1 MSAQNEHAELQI
13 TGMRCASC
21 SGRLEKNL
29 NEMPGAE
36 AVVNIATEKASVTF
50 DPAVTSVEAIIAT
63 VRKAGFDAHAARDF
77 AAEKQ
82 ERIATLRGERNLFL
96 ISALLTAPLLVEMAL
111 MLFDIHLMMP
121 VWMQWLLATPVQFW
135 AGARFYTGA
144 WSALRSGGSNMD
156 VLVALGT
163 SAAYFLSV
171 AVWLLDLDQ
180 PVYFEASATL
190 ITLVL
195 LGKLLE
201 ARAKGK
207 ASSALEALINLQ
219 PKVAHV
225 ERNGQLLDVSA
236 GSLRPEDIFVV
247 RPGESVP
254 VDGVVLE
261 GSSSVDEAMLTGES
275 LPQEKTTDAKVYAAT
290 LNQQGLLRCR
300 ALAVGSRTQLA
311 AIIHLVEQAQGSKAA
326 IQRLADRISA
336 VFVPTVLVIASL
348 TFAGWYLADAG
359 FSTALINAV
368 AVLVIACPCALGLA
382 TPTAVVVATGRA
394 AHAGILVKDA
404 AALERAHQLAVL
416 VVDKTGT
423 LTEGKPS
430 ITDLL
435 PATGIAAELAS
446 SSTKQVLPL
455 LNPLSETTSHSTRLP
470 ITAAKSLV
478 IPQAGEEANVKSNF
492 RSLEL
497 LRTAAALAQ
506 HSGHPLSRAL
516 LDHAG
521 QIALPEAT
529 NLREQAGLGLSADV
543 DGQTCSLGSP
553 AFAKQQGVALDDAQ
567 LLALQR
573 QGKSVIAVA
582 CGGALLGLIAFADR
596 LRPSSRDAVA
606 RLHDMGVR
614 VVMLSGDN
622 HATAAAI
629 AAQVGI
635 AEFRAEVLPQDKAAL
650 VESYKQEGRLVGMA
664 GDGINDAPALAAADV
679 GFAMKSGSDI
689 ALEAADITL
698 MRNDLA
704 SVVDAISLSRATL
717 RKIRQNLFFAFGY
730 NVLGIPLAAAGMLN
744 PMIAGAAMALSSVSV
759 VSNALLLKRWRSPL

>member
-1 MSAQNEHAELQI
+1 MSEQNEHAELQI

-50 DPAVTSVEAIIAT
+50 DPAVTSVDAIIAT

-82 ERIATLRGERNLFL
+82 ARAAMLRGERNLFL
-96 ISALLTAPLLVEMAL
+96 ISALLTAPLLIEMAL
-111 MLFDIHLMMP
+111 MLFGIHLMMP

-180 PVYFEASATL
+180 PVYFEASAVL

-207 ASSALEALINLQ
+207 ASAALEALINLQ
-219 PKVAHV
+219 PKIAHV
-225 ERNGQLLDVSA
+225 EHNGQLLDVSA

-275 LPQEKTTDAKVYAAT
+275 LPQVKQPDAKVYAAT

-326 IQRLADRISA
+326 IQKLADRISA
-336 VFVPTVLVIASL
+336 VFVPTVLAIASL

-359 FSTALINAV
+359 FSAALINAV

-394 AHAGILVKDA
+394 AHAGILVRDA

-423 LTEGKPS
+423 LTEGKPAV
-430 ITDLL
+430 TDLL
-435 PATGIAAELAS
+435 PAEGIAAELAS
-446 SSTKQVLPL
+446 SSTMQVLPL
-455 LNPLSETTSHSTRLP
+455 LNPL
-470 ITAAKSLV
+470 
-478 IPQAGEEANVKSNF
+478 PQAGEEANVKSNF

-506 HSGHPLSRAL
+506 HSSHPLSRAL

-529 NLREQAGLGLSADV
+529 NLREQAGLGLSAELG
-543 DGQTCSLGSP
+543 GQTCVLGSP

-567 LLALQR
+567 LLALQT

-582 CGGALLGLIAFADR
+582 RGGALLGLIAFADR

-606 RLHDMGVR
+606 RLHEMGVR

-622 HATAAAI
+622 QATAAAI

-635 AEFRAEVLPQDKAAL
+635 TEFRAEVLPQDKAAL

>member
-1 MSAQNEHAELQI
+1 MNEQTDHAELQI

-21 SGRLEKNL
+21 SGRLEKSL

-50 DPAVTSVEAIIAT
+50 DPAVTSIDAIIAT

-77 AAEKQ
+77 AAEKLAR
-82 ERIATLRGERNLFL
+82 EAMLRGERNLFL
-96 ISALLTAPLLVEMAL
+96 ASALLSAPLLAEMAL
-111 MLFDIHLMMP
+111 MPFGIHVMMP
-121 VWMQWLLATPVQFW
+121 IWLQWLLATPVQFW

-171 AVWLLDLDQ
+171 AVWLLGLDQ
-180 PVYFEASATL
+180 PVYFEASAVL

-201 ARAKGK
+201 ARAKGR
-207 ASSALEALINLQ
+207 ASAALEALINLQ
-219 PKVAHV
+219 PRIAHV

-254 VDGVVLE
+254 VDGVVLD

-275 LPQEKTTDAKVYAAT
+275 LPQVKQPDAKVYAAT

-326 IQRLADRISA
+326 IQKLADRISA
-336 VFVPTVLVIASL
+336 VFVPAVLAIASL

-359 FSTALINAV
+359 FSAALINAV

-394 AHAGILVKDA
+394 AHAGILVRDA

-423 LTEGKPS
+423 LTEGKPGV
-430 ITDLL
+430 TDLL
-435 PATGIAAELAS
+435 PAQGIA
-446 SSTKQVLPL
+446 QD
-455 LNPLSETTSHSTRLP
+455 
-470 ITAAKSLV
+470 
-478 IPQAGEEANVKSNF
+478 
-492 RSLEL
+492 EL

-521 QIALPEAT
+521 QIALPEAE

-543 DGQTCSLGSP
+543 EGRTCSLGSP
-553 AFAKQQGVALDDAQ
+553 AFARQQDVALDDAQ
-567 LLALQR
+567 LLALQN

-582 CGGALLGLIAFADR
+582 RGGALLGLIAFADR
-596 LRPSSRDAVA
+596 LRESSRDAVA

-635 AEFRAEVLPQDKAAL
+635 EEFRAEVLPQDKAAL
-650 VESYKQEGRLVGMA
+650 VESYKQPGKLVGMA

-717 RKIRQNLFFAFGY
+717 SKIRQNLFFAFGY
-730 NVLGIPLAAAGMLN
+730 NVLGIPLAVAGLLN
-744 PMIAGAAMALSSVSV
+744 PMIAGAAMAASSVSV